1 MSNEYSAVLNAAVEG
16 SVDEAIL
23 RRLVSHVGGELGPT
37 YGKRGKQHLRDRLA
51 GYNNAAE
58 HAPWITL
65 VDLDHD
71 FDCAPPLRNEW
82 LPNPARWMCFRV
94 AVREVEAWLIADHE
108 GIAEYLSLSKAT
120 IPRESEDLEDPKR
133 TMVDLARRSRRR
145 DIREG
150 MVPSEGSGRDVGPTY
165 ASSLIEFVLNHWSP
179 QRAQHRA
186 DSLRRCIE
194 RLRCLVEAVHAAW
207 AQEQ

>member
-1 MSNEYSAVLNAAVEG
+1 MANERSVVLNAAVEG

-23 RRLVSHVGGELGPT
+23 RRLVSHVGGGLGAT
-37 YGKRGKQHLRDRLA
+37 YGKRGKQHLRVRLA
-51 GYNNAAE
+51 GYNSAAE
-58 HAPWITL
+58 HAPWIAL
-65 VDLDHD
+65 VDLDD
-71 FDCAPPLRNEW
+71 DYDCAPPLRQEW

-108 GIAEYLSLSKAT
+108 GIAKYLSLSRA
-120 IPRESEDLEDPKR
+120 IVPRTSEDLVDPKR

-150 MVPSEGSGRDVGPTY
+150 MVPSAGSGRGVGPTY
-165 ASSLIEFVLNHWSP
+165 SSSLIEFALEHWSP
-179 QRAQHRA
+179 QRAQDRA

-194 RLRCLVEAVHAAW
+194 RLGHLVEDVHAAW
-207 AQEQ
+207 AHEL